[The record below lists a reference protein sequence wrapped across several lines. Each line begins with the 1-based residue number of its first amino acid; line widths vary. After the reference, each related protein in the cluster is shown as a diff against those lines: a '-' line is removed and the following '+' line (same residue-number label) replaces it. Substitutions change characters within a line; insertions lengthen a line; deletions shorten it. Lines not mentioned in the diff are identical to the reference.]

1 MTDCINTYASN
12 YHEQSLRLVNLHK
25 ANSTDV
31 SSAINTIKTE
41 FLAQLEKFEAAQNAN
56 SAAAKE
62 VITKQATE
70 LENVSG

>member
-41 FLAQLEKFEAAQNAN
+41 FLAQLEKFEAAQIAN
-56 SAAAKE
+56 SADAKE